1 MPINRTGG
9 NKHKRK
15 KNHSNATSRKP
26 SIIAKGEGEAYGRV
40 QNALG
45 SKRFMVEYQGADG
58 LVSAVCEMANSVRKR
73 ITAGAFVRVQLGV
86 YSASSDKGRIVDIYK
101 DTEVEGLKR
110 ELLWDYVGKETSDG
124 GFQFTNV
131 DEESETGSSG
141 EDITVSDIPVVHHVH
156 DVLKSHNPAIPAPT
170 GTQPVASGE
179 DFDIDAI

>member
-9 NKHKRK
+9 NKHRRT
-15 KNHSNATSRKP
+15 KNHSNTASRKP

-58 LVSAVCEMANSVRKR
+58 LVSAVCEMASSVRQR
-73 ITAGAFVRVQLGV
+73 VTAGAFVRVQLGV
-86 YSASSDKGRIVDIYK
+86 YSASSNKGRIVDIYK
-101 DTEVEGLKR
+101 DTEVEALKR

-131 DEESETGSSG
+131 EESETSD
-141 EDITVSDIPVVHHVH
+141 EEVSDMADASNSCSVSVPV
-156 DVLKSHNPAIPAPT
+156 
-170 GTQPVASGE
+170 QPPVPE
-179 DFDIDAI
+179 DDFDIDAI